1 MHKLHPAPADA
12 AIPLAAPTPG
22 SRHAHDAAALPPA
35 LHAELQFVPGPGPR
49 IALYL
54 SMPQAHGDRYR
65 LTPLLLVHSV
75 NAAASAAEMRPVFE
89 RYGGLRPVVAM
100 ELPGFGSSERG
111 ALEYT
116 PKAMANAILRT
127 VAHLRDAGF
136 RRPVDLM
143 AVSVS
148 CEFAALAALLQPQ
161 WFASVALVSPTGLDA
176 IWPEPYQSGRTK
188 EKPLLRRVLEAPW
201 WSQALFRLITNEASV
216 RYFLRRAW
224 GSTAI
229 DQQLLAYSLRTVR
242 QPGARFAPL
251 AFIAGALFT
260 RGIAKLYPRLPQP
273 VWIARGVRGDFTSY
287 DGLAHGK
294 VPDNWTVEV
303 FGTGALPYFEAPA
316 LFASRYDAFLRR
328 AAGAEPAKARPEA
341 GAAQKHSRPDDDE
354 VERRVAG

>member
-1 MHKLHPAPADA
+1 MHKLHPVPADT
-12 AIPLAAPTPG
+12 AIPLAVPTPG
-22 SRHAHDAAALPPA
+22 ARQARDDAALPPA
-35 LHAELQFVPGPGPR
+35 LNAELQFVPGPGPR

-54 SMPQAHGDRYR
+54 SMPQPLGDRYL

-89 RYGGLRPVVAM
+89 RYGSRRPVVAM

-188 EKPLLRRVLEAPW
+188 EKLLLRRLLEAPW
-201 WSQALFRLITNEASV
+201 WSQPLFRLLSSQASM

-229 DQQLLAYSLRTVR
+229 DQQLLEYGLRSVR

-328 AAGAEPAKARPEA
+328 AADAGPAQARPEP
-341 GAAQKHSRPDDDE
+341 GAAQMQTPPDDE
-354 VERRVAG
+354 VERRIAG